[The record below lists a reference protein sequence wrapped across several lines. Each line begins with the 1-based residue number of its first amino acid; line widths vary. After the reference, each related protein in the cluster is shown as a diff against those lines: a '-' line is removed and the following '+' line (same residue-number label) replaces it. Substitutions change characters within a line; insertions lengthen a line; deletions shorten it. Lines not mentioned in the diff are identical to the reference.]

1 MTDKIE
7 VGEYVRTKRGYIAKF
22 KQYLENTG
30 TYIFDN
36 IIQDIEGDKYK
47 CISENELKKVM
58 IKHSKDII
66 DLIKVGDYVNG
77 KEVKQIGM
85 FEGFPDYPKL
95 IFTDKKYLIQGE
107 AIENKDIKTIITK
120 EQMASIEYK
129 VVE

>member
-1 MTDKIE
+1 MTEIE

-95 IFTDKKYLIQGE
+95 IFVDEKHLIPGE
-107 AIENKDIKTIITK
+107 TAENKDIKSILTK
-120 EQMASIEYK
+120 EIYEQNCFK
-129 VVE
+129 VVK